1 MRKFTFMLALLTLYA
16 SAVSAQIT
24 RVKGHV
30 LSREGGEPIIGA
42 AVMVEGTNIATITGV
57 DGDFVLDGLTPE
69 CEQVTVSSIG
79 YEPKTLD
86 IAAEMRIFLDVKYE
100 LMDEVIVVAF
110 GKQKRESFTGSASVV
125 NSSAIESK
133 QATSPLEVLKG
144 LVPGLQMTDNNS
156 VSSGAD
162 PQIRIRGYSSLNANN
177 EPLIVL
183 DGLPYSGYLSD
194 INPADI
200 ENMTVLKDAASN
212 ALYGARGANGVIMI
226 TTKNA
231 QRGDTKV
238 SFDAKWGVNT
248 NARVEYDLISNPGE
262 YYEAFYMAHRNNF
275 QYRQENPL
283 SALQA
288 HLNANAMIARNG
300 EQGGLGY
307 VVYSVPQGELLIG
320 SNGKLNPH
328 AVLGNRVS
336 YNNEIYTLYPDNW
349 LKEGTR
355 NGLRQEYNLSL
366 TGGNEKFSVMASLG
380 YLGNQGISKA
390 NDYERVSAKLKMN
403 YQAYSF
409 LRVGANAGYTNS
421 LSDALGAVFATP
433 YNIAPIYPLYVRDGD
448 GNILYD
454 SRGPRY
460 DNGYYDMGLERYAEL
475 NGNSIQDDRYDI
487 NSNNSN
493 AFNIQGFATF
503 DFLKYF
509 HLTVNGSVYI
519 TENRTKSAYNPFYG
533 YSVISGGSTSV
544 GHYRTT
550 DTNFQQLLNF
560 NRTVGGHSID
570 ALLGHE
576 YSRNLVTGLWATSR
590 NIANYDWNTEIS
602 GAIVRSDQ
610 GSYRSL
616 YNVEGFFGRV
626 QYDYESR
633 YFGSVSYR
641 LDGSSNF
648 HPDHRWGNFW
658 SVGGAWIISKESW
671 FPKTP
676 VVNMLKFKASYG
688 EQGNDGIGS
697 FRYTD
702 IYDITNSNNNIAYS
716 FARKGSEDI
725 TWESV
730 GNFNTGFEFELLGSR
745 LNGTVEYYW
754 RKTTDMLMYF
764 SSPWEIGYDGYY
776 DNVGDMANTGIEATL
791 SGDIVRSKNVNWNVG
806 VNISLQRNRITYI
819 PEAKAGRTIDG
830 HKGYI
835 DGSVFYGEGLPIY
848 TYYTKRYAGVDESGR
863 ALYYRDGENGQMETT
878 NEYQLADYYLC
889 GDAMPKAFGGFN
901 TSLSLFGVDVS
912 AQFDYSVGGK
922 KWDSGYQ
929 GLMFAPTNISNGAG
943 IHRDVFKAW
952 TPENTG
958 SDIPMYYYGDS
969 YSAATSDRFLQ
980 KADYLAF
987 RSLSVGY
994 TFPQSL
1000 SRKLKM
1006 EKLRLYALCEN
1017 VAYWTTRK
1025 GFDPRTGLTSGS
1037 YGGYA
1042 PIRSISGGLQ
1052 IQF

>member
-1 MRKFTFMLALLTLYA
+1 
-16 SAVSAQIT
+16 
-24 RVKGHV
+24 
-30 LSREGGEPIIGA
+30 
-42 AVMVEGTNIATITGV
+42 
-57 DGDFVLDGLTPE
+57 
-69 CEQVTVSSIG
+69 
-79 YEPKTLD
+79 
-86 IAAEMRIFLDVKYE
+86 
-100 LMDEVIVVAF
+100 
-110 GKQKRESFTGSASVV
+110 
-125 NSSAIESK
+125 
-133 QATSPLEVLKG
+133 
-144 LVPGLQMTDNNS
+144 
-156 VSSGAD
+156 
-162 PQIRIRGYSSLNANN
+162 
-177 EPLIVL
+177 
-183 DGLPYSGYLSD
+183 
-194 INPADI
+194 
-200 ENMTVLKDAASN
+200 
-212 ALYGARGANGVIMI
+212 
-226 TTKNA
+226 
-231 QRGDTKV
+231 
-238 SFDAKWGVNT
+238 
-248 NARVEYDLISNPGE
+248 
-262 YYEAFYMAHRNNF
+262 
-275 QYRQENPL
+275 
-283 SALQA
+283 
-288 HLNANAMIARNG
+288 
-300 EQGGLGY
+300 
-307 VVYSVPQGELLIG
+307 
-320 SNGKLNPH
+320 
-328 AVLGNRVS
+328 
-336 YNNEIYTLYPDNW
+336 
-349 LKEGTR
+349 
-355 NGLRQEYNLSL
+355 
-366 TGGNEKFSVMASLG
+366 
-380 YLGNQGISKA
+380 
-390 NDYERVSAKLKMN
+390 
-403 YQAYSF
+403 
-409 LRVGANAGYTNS
+409 
-421 LSDALGAVFATP
+421 
-433 YNIAPIYPLYVRDGD
+433 
-448 GNILYD
+448 
-454 SRGPRY
+454 
-460 DNGYYDMGLERYAEL
+460 MGLERYAEL

-560 NRTVGGHSID
+560 NRTVDGHSID

-716 FARKGSEDI
+716 FARNGSEDI

>member
-1 MRKFTFMLALLTLYA
+1 MLALLTLYA

-336 YNNEIYTLYPDNW
+336 YNNEIYTLYPISGQLAERGNKEW
-349 LKEGTR
+349 L
-355 NGLRQEYNLSL
+355 
-366 TGGNEKFSVMASLG
+366 AS
-380 YLGNQGISKA
+380 GIQPQPHRWQR
-390 NDYERVSAKLKMN
+390 EIL
-403 YQAYSF
+403 
-409 LRVGANAGYTNS
+409 
-421 LSDALGAVFATP
+421 
-433 YNIAPIYPLYVRDGD
+433 GD
-448 GNILYD
+448 GIA
-454 SRGPRY
+454 RIPWKPRH
-460 DNGYYDMGLERYAEL
+460 
-475 NGNSIQDDRYDI
+475 
-487 NSNNSN
+487 
-493 AFNIQGFATF
+493 F
-503 DFLKYF
+503 
-509 HLTVNGSVYI
+509 
-519 TENRTKSAYNPFYG
+519 KS
-533 YSVISGGSTSV
+533 
-544 GHYRTT
+544 
-550 DTNFQQLLNF
+550 Q
-560 NRTVGGHSID
+560 
-570 ALLGHE
+570 
-576 YSRNLVTGLWATSR
+576 
-590 NIANYDWNTEIS
+590 
-602 GAIVRSDQ
+602 
-610 GSYRSL
+610 
-616 YNVEGFFGRV
+616 
-626 QYDYESR
+626 
-633 YFGSVSYR
+633 
-641 LDGSSNF
+641 
-648 HPDHRWGNFW
+648 
-658 SVGGAWIISKESW
+658 
-671 FPKTP
+671 
-676 VVNMLKFKASYG
+676 
-688 EQGNDGIGS
+688 
-697 FRYTD
+697 
-702 IYDITNSNNNIAYS
+702 
-716 FARKGSEDI
+716 
-725 TWESV
+725 
-730 GNFNTGFEFELLGSR
+730 
-745 LNGTVEYYW
+745 
-754 RKTTDMLMYF
+754 
-764 SSPWEIGYDGYY
+764 
-776 DNVGDMANTGIEATL
+776 
-791 SGDIVRSKNVNWNVG
+791 
-806 VNISLQRNRITYI
+806 
-819 PEAKAGRTIDG
+819 
-830 HKGYI
+830 
-835 DGSVFYGEGLPIY
+835 
-848 TYYTKRYAGVDESGR
+848 
-863 ALYYRDGENGQMETT
+863 
-878 NEYQLADYYLC
+878 
-889 GDAMPKAFGGFN
+889 
-901 TSLSLFGVDVS
+901 
-912 AQFDYSVGGK
+912 
-922 KWDSGYQ
+922 
-929 GLMFAPTNISNGAG
+929 
-943 IHRDVFKAW
+943 
-952 TPENTG
+952 
-958 SDIPMYYYGDS
+958 
-969 YSAATSDRFLQ
+969 
-980 KADYLAF
+980 
-987 RSLSVGY
+987 
-994 TFPQSL
+994 
-1000 SRKLKM
+1000 
-1006 EKLRLYALCEN
+1006 
-1017 VAYWTTRK
+1017 
-1025 GFDPRTGLTSGS
+1025 
-1037 YGGYA
+1037 
-1042 PIRSISGGLQ
+1042 
-1052 IQF
+1052 